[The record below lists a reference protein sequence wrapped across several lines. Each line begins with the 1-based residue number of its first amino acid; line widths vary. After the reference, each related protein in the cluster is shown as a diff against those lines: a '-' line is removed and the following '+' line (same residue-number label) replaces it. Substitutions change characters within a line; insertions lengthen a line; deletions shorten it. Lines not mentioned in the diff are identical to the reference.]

1 MPYEHIRIS
10 RDEPVRE
17 RHKTGR
23 NFPPAPPPDVGSFGR
38 RLKSRL
44 QTTIETVAVQDV
56 GGFDDRLLIRVTLR
70 DGTAPPPLD
79 EIVGVTVIS
88 QEEKTVLLA
97 FATREGLATFESRLS
112 TLAETGTATKKE
124 LLFAIEDFNR
134 WDPANRTGA
143 ALAAQGFP
151 EEGTFVLD
159 VELWPLDSPQQRMQ
173 LLDAF
178 RQWAMA
184 SEMSV
189 LDTLLQPSLILTRLR
204 VSVAQANMLLN
215 HRDVRT
221 VDLPPK
227 ATLGWDVVL
236 ADANQ
241 FPPVPAPAVDAAKIT
256 VLDSGLAQ
264 GHPFLAP
271 AIGDVQGFVPPGRS
285 AADDS
290 EHGHGTFVAG
300 IALYGD
306 VAASVRGG
314 AFVPQL
320 RLFSG
325 RVFNDDGRDQT
336 QFVEKSVEEAV
347 RYFHTN
353 YQCRVFNLSYGDLNK
368 VYDGKHVRGLAYTL
382 DRLTRELDVLFVVST
397 GNLTQSQLPLNPL
410 AHYPNYLLEAHAR
423 LLDPAP
429 ALNAITVG
437 GIALQD
443 QTHDAARNPHAV
455 EDVPIARVGHPSPF
469 TRSGLSVGQAIK
481 PDFVEDAGN
490 LAFVSSRNSVRHQ
503 GLGVVSTNVG
513 FASGRPLKQD
523 HGTSFAAPR
532 VAHLAARLAH
542 RFPMQSVNLTRAI
555 LACHARWPAP
565 SVKLLNSDGKA
576 PGRENL
582 VRLLGYGRVAEG
594 ALLESLD
601 NEVTLFAEDR
611 IGNDR
616 THFYELP
623 LPIEY
628 WNGGRR
634 SREVSIGLAYAPEV
648 RTTRLEY
655 RHTRISFALVE
666 SESLQAVAD
675 AFTKGRVEGIP
686 EITTGRTI
694 PNGDRKSATLQ
705 SSRWHFKQTPA
716 AGSRKLFVVV
726 TRNDANWSVR
736 REQDESYALSVLVC
750 DRENTTVNLHAR
762 MNAMLQAR
770 VQERARARV

>member
-17 RHKTGR
+17 RHKNGR
-23 NFPPAPPPDVGSFGR
+23 YFPPAPPSDVAGFGN

-44 QTTIETVAVQDV
+44 KTTVETVAAQDV
-56 GGFDDRLLIRVTLR
+56 GGFDDRLLVRVTLR
-70 DGTAPPPLD
+70 DGAAPPPLD
-79 EIVGVTVIS
+79 EIEGVTVIS
-88 QEEKTVLLA
+88 QEERTVLLA
-97 FATREGLATFESRLS
+97 FATREGVATFESRLS
-112 TLAETGTATKKE
+112 TLAETGTTTKKE

-151 EEGTFVLD
+151 EEDTFVLD
-159 VELWPLDSPQQRMQ
+159 VELWPLDSPQQRSQ

-178 RQWAMA
+178 RQWAIV

-189 LDTLLQPSLILTRLR
+189 LDTLLQPSLILARLR
-204 VSVAQANMLLN
+204 VSTVQANMLLN
-215 HRDVRT
+215 HRDART
-221 VDLPPK
+221 VDLPPRT
-227 ATLGWDVVL
+227 TLGWNVVL
-236 ADANQ
+236 ADVNQ
-241 FPPVPAPAVDAAKIT
+241 FPSSPAPAEDAAKIA
-256 VLDSGLAQ
+256 VLDSGVAQ

-271 AIGDVQGFVPPGRS
+271 AIGDVQGFVPPDRS
-285 AADDS
+285 ASDDS
-290 EHGHGTFVAG
+290 VHGHGTFVAG

-306 VAASVRGG
+306 VAASVRAG

-325 RVFNDDGRDQT
+325 RVFNDDGGDQT
-336 QFVEKSVEEAV
+336 QFVERSVEEAV

-397 GNLTQSQLPLNPL
+397 GNLTQGQLPPNPL
-410 AHYPNYLLEAHAR
+410 VDYPSYLLEAHAR

-443 QTHDAARNPHAV
+443 QTYDAARNPHAV
-455 EDVPIARVGHPSPF
+455 EDVPIARIGHPSPF

-490 LAFVSSRNSVRHQ
+490 LAFVPSRNSVRHQ
-503 GLGVVSTNVG
+503 GLGIVSTNVG
-513 FASGRPLKQD
+513 FATGRTLKQD

-542 RFPMQSVNLTRAI
+542 RFPAQTVNLTRAI
-555 LACHARWPAP
+555 LACHAHWPPP
-565 SVKLLNSDGKA
+565 SVQLLNADGKA

-582 VRLLGYGRVAEG
+582 VRLLGYGRVAEN

-628 WNGGRR
+628 WSGGRR

-655 RHTRISFALVE
+655 RHTRISFTLVE
-666 SESLQAVAD
+666 SESLQVVAD

-716 AGSRKLFVVV
+716 AGSRRLFVVV

-736 REQDESYALSVLVC
+736 REQDESYALAVLVRDC
-750 DRENTTVNLHAR
+750 DNTTVNLHAR
-762 MNAMLQAR
+762 MSALLQAR